1 MVYVK
6 KLLKMYIQYE
16 IIERS
21 AYLKIEINVNV
32 AFE

>member
-16 IIERS
+16 IVERS
-21 AYLKIEINVNV
+21 AYLKIDINVNV